1 MSVYRLMS
9 STTLPPKFAIA
20 CAAAM
25 GFAGVSLFFG
35 QNHVAPVT
43 TPQPLAVDAVIL
55 PTIVVVPTAAD
66 RAAAAALDIAAVRT
80 SDKRLDEV

>member
-25 GFAGVSLFFG
+25 GFATVSLLFG
-35 QNHVAPVT
+35 QNQILPVAA
-43 TPQPLAVDAVIL
+43 PQPLAVDMVTL

-66 RAAAAALDIAAVRT
+66 RAAAAGLDIAAAPV

>member
-25 GFAGVSLFFG
+25 GFAAVSLFFG
-35 QNHVAPVT
+35 QNHVSPVAA
-43 TPQPLAVDAVIL
+43 PQPLVVDVVTL

-66 RAAAAALDIAAVRT
+66 RAAAAALDIAAAPV